1 VTRRHHA
8 CGNDA
13 GTSRA
18 AVRANRESRHSR
30 LPMMFEVF
38 CRVGPIG
45 CATTRQRTTAECAFG
60 RFDSRRT
67 EELNAAKR
75 AATTGQQLTPAAI
88 SDYSATRLGIG
99 VDVLSYAATDIWSLR
114 IRGTNRGIG
123 DIGTVRADDRSPSAR
138 PGDTWA
144 CSVTPPRARSGSMCT
159 RRRNRSID
167 VGSGARLGL
176 VRPAPAPTRR
186 TRRVGATSTDSEGY
200 GRDRGVG
207 LDRIEAT
214 RSPVSERR
222 LLETPPPFEPQIYR
236 SLPEIERADAIVNRI
251 SKAIA
256 VGLLKLGERLPPE
269 AALSEMFGV
278 GPATLREALAELRD
292 RGVVETHRG
301 RSGGTFVVKQPQT
314 HTDIM
319 REWFLSTTVLE
330 IRDIGDEHS
339 AIAVATIRL
348 ACERAEAHDFD
359 RLQELARAL
368 VLAKTPEA
376 RAPADSRF
384 HIELAVSAQSPRLAN
399 AEIRLQEETVQQLWT
414 PVTDALT
421 FDPEQATAE
430 HLELVR
436 AVAQDQPEKA
446 QKLALEHIKRN
457 IFHLIDTKL
466 NLGYAETSSHIPA
479 TVEQY
484 PLLG

>member
-1 VTRRHHA
+1 
-8 CGNDA
+8 
-13 GTSRA
+13 
-18 AVRANRESRHSR
+18 
-30 LPMMFEVF
+30 
-38 CRVGPIG
+38 
-45 CATTRQRTTAECAFG
+45 
-60 RFDSRRT
+60 
-67 EELNAAKR
+67 
-75 AATTGQQLTPAAI
+75 
-88 SDYSATRLGIG
+88 
-99 VDVLSYAATDIWSLR
+99 
-114 IRGTNRGIG
+114 
-123 DIGTVRADDRSPSAR
+123 
-138 PGDTWA
+138 
-144 CSVTPPRARSGSMCT
+144 
-159 RRRNRSID
+159 
-167 VGSGARLGL
+167 
-176 VRPAPAPTRR
+176 
-186 TRRVGATSTDSEGY
+186 
-200 GRDRGVG
+200 
-207 LDRIEAT
+207 
-214 RSPVSERR
+214 
-222 LLETPPPFEPQIYR
+222 LETPPPFEPQIYR

-319 REWFLSTTVLE
+319 REWFLSTTVSE

-384 HIELAVSAQSPRLAN
+384 HIELAVSAQSPRLTN
-399 AEIRLQEETVQQLWT
+399 AEIRLQEETVQQLWS
-414 PVTDALT
+414 PVTDAVT

-466 NLGYAETSSHIPA
+466 ILGYAETSSHTPA
-479 TVEQY
+479 TDEHY